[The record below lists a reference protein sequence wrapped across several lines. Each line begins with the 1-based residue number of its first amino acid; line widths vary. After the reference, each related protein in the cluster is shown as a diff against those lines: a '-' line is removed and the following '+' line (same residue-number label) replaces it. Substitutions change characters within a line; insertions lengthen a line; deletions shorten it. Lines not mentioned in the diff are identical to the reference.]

1 MSHRAPSDAAAPA
14 EREGYPKSRETR
26 ARILAAAL
34 AEASETGLH
43 KTSVARIA
51 ARAGVAL
58 GSLNYHFGSRDEL
71 LRELMT
77 HQMSNLMLRLHA
89 ADADESAD
97 FFERQRAGLLAYLEH
112 LRAHPAHVR
121 VADEIKLHD
130 PELYRQGVADWVA
143 RMAARIRA
151 GIDEGCVRP
160 MDESEIAYQAHFLVG
175 ARHFIEQLREVGDD
189 PADDAV
195 VDAYLGLV
203 RNGLQRR
210 PEARRA
216 RKPRTKTKKA
226 PKRKRT

>member
-1 MSHRAPSDAAAPA
+1 MMSHRALSAAAAPT

-77 HQMSNLMLRLHA
+77 EQMSNLMLRLHA
-89 ADADESAD
+89 ADADEGAD
-97 FFERQRAGLLAYLEH
+97 FFERQRAGLQ
-112 LRAHPAHVR
+112 
-121 VADEIKLHD
+121 IKLHD

-160 MDESEIAYQAHFLVG
+160 MDESEIGYQAHFLVG
-175 ARHFIEQLREVGDD
+175 ARHFIEQLREVGDG

-203 RNGLQRR
+203 RDGLRR
-210 PEARRA
+210 PAEARRA
-216 RKPRTKTKKA
+216 RKPKPKTKKT

>member
-1 MSHRAPSDAAAPA
+1 MSSRAPANAAAPTG
-14 EREGYPKSRETR
+14 REGYPKSRETR

-58 GSLNYHFGSRDEL
+58 GSVNYHFGSRDDL

-77 HQMSNLMLRLHA
+77 QQMSDLMLRLHA
-89 ADADESAD
+89 ADADEGAD

-121 VADEIKLHD
+121 LADEIKLHD

-143 RMAARIRA
+143 RMAARIRT
-151 GIDEGCVRP
+151 GIDEGCLRP

-175 ARHFIEQLREVGDD
+175 ARHFIEQVGDG

-203 RNGLQRR
+203 RDGLQRR

-216 RKPRTKTKKA
+216 RKPKA
-226 PKRKRT
+226 GKNRKRKRT

>member
-1 MSHRAPSDAAAPA
+1 MRPRALSAGAPS
-14 EREGYPKSRETR
+14 EREGYAKSRETR

-34 AEASETGLH
+34 AEASESGLH

-58 GSLNYHFGSRDEL
+58 GSVNYHFGSRDEL

-77 HQMSNLMLRLHA
+77 QQMSDLVLRLHA
-89 ADADESAD
+89 ADADEGAD
-97 FFERQRAGLLAYLEH
+97 FFERQRAGLLAYLEY

-121 VADEIKLHD
+121 LADEIKLHA

-143 RMAARIRA
+143 RMAARIRT
-151 GIDEGCVRP
+151 GIDEGCLRP

-175 ARHFIEQLREVGDD
+175 ARHFIEQLREVGDG

-203 RNGLQRR
+203 RDGLQRR

-216 RKPRTKTKKA
+216 RKPKA
-226 PKRKRT
+226 GKNRKRKRT